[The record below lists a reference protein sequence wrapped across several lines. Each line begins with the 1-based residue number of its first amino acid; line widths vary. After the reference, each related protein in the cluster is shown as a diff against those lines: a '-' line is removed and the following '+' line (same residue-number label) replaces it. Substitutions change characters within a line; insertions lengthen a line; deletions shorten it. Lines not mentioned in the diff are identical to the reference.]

1 MLIKVL
7 SGIGGAVVLVV
18 LVVLATP
25 SKPTVPTITHLNFE
39 PTYTQVFEEEV
50 TTPSVVETTAAVQ
63 QPPTP
68 TRTLYTV
75 TKVID
80 GDTITISMNGVPKT
94 IRLIGIDTPETVDP
108 RTTVQCF
115 GVEASNKA
123 KELLTGKNVWIETD
137 VITGQRDKYDRL
149 LAYIYRDDGLFIN
162 RYLVEYGYA
171 YEYTYNTPYKYQ
183 AEFKAA
189 QKSAEAAGRGL
200 WAPGVCEEEPASAPQ
215 PTPQPAPAY
224 TPPSTSGYSCSANIY
239 NCGDFSTHAEA
250 QDVYEMCGGV
260 NNDIHRLDGDKDG
273 EACESLP

>member
-7 SGIGGAVVLVV
+7 SGIGGVVALVV
-18 LVVLATP
+18 LVALATP

-39 PTYTQVFEEEV
+39 PTYTQVFEEEQV
-50 TTPSVVETTAAVQ
+50 ATPVAEITAVSQ

-68 TRTLYTV
+68 THTLFAV

-80 GDTITISMNGVPKT
+80 GDTITISMNGAPET

-137 VITGQRDKYDRL
+137 AITGQRDKYDRL

-162 RYLVEYGYA
+162 QYLVEHGYA

-183 AEFKAA
+183 VEFKTA

-200 WAPGVCEEEPASAPQ
+200 WAPGVCEETTPAPQ
-215 PTPQPAPAY
+215 PTPQPPPTY
-224 TPPSTSGYSCSANIY
+224 TPPSMSGYSCSENLY

-250 QDVYEMCGGV
+250 QAVYEMCGGV

>member
-1 MLIKVL
+1 MLIKAL
-7 SGIGGAVVLVV
+7 SGIGGIVVLVV
-18 LVVLATP
+18 FAVLVAP
-25 SKPTVPTITHLNFE
+25 SEPTAPPTTHRNFE
-39 PTYTQVFEEEV
+39 PMYTQVFEEEQV
-50 TTPSVVETTAAVQ
+50 ATPVAATTAISQ

-68 TRTLYTV
+68 TRTLYAV
-75 TKVID
+75 IKVID
-80 GDTITISMNGVPKT
+80 GDTITISVNGTPET

-137 VITGQRDKYDRL
+137 AITGQRDKYDRL

-162 RYLVEYGYA
+162 RYLVEHGYA
-171 YEYTYNTPYKYQ
+171 YEYTYTTPYKYQ

-189 QKSAEAAGRGL
+189 QKSAEAARRGL
-200 WAPGVCEEEPASAPQ
+200 WVPGVCEETIPAPQ
-215 PTPQPAPAY
+215 PIPPPPPTY
-224 TPPSTSGYSCSANIY
+224 TPPSTSGYSCSANLY

-250 QDVYEMCGGV
+250 QDVYEICGGV